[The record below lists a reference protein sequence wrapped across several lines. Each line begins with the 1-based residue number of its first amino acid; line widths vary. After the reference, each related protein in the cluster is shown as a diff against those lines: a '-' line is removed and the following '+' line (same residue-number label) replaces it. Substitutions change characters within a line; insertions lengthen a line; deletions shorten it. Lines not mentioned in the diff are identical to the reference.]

1 MKVLVCDKTEKEYI
15 EQMRAAGL
23 TVDVR
28 DDITPEELP
37 SVLPAYDAMVVRSR
51 TKVRQPLIDV
61 CPDLKVIVRG
71 GVGLDTIDHE
81 YAKSKGIAVMN
92 TPMASSASVAE
103 LAIGYMFML
112 ARSLYKAT
120 SSMKGEKWD
129 KKAFEGDE
137 IGGKTL
143 GLIGVGNI
151 GREVAKRASA
161 LGMSV
166 LAYDPYVKGALEA
179 QLVPLDEL
187 LARAD
192 YISLHLPKTKESAG
206 MIGPD
211 QFAKMKDGVRIIN
224 CARGGIIDEAALYQA
239 LTSGKV
245 AGAAL
250 DVYAEEPPTDW
261 KLLKLDNVIGSPHI
275 GAATR
280 EAQGRVGAEVAEKLI
295 ASDLPDDPYCHVD
308 LMAYFPDEIR
318 VGYEGQVVWAPS
330 KPDGQPRRCLDTSKA
345 KAYFGFQARMSFD
358 DGLKRTID
366 WYSDRRAHGQP

>member
-1 MKVLVCDKTEKEYI
+1 MKVLVCDKTEKECI

-23 TVDVR
+23 NVDVR

-37 SVLPAYDAMVVRSR
+37 NVLPAYDGMVVRSR

-81 YAKSKGIAVMN
+81 YAKSRGITVMN

-103 LAIGYMFML
+103 LTIGYMFAL

-120 SSMKGEKWD
+120 SSMKTEKWD
-129 KKAFEGDE
+129 KKSFEGDE

-151 GREVAKRASA
+151 GKEVAKRANA
-161 LGMSV
+161 LGMTV
-166 LAYDPYVKGALEA
+166 LAYDPYVKEVAGIKM
-179 QLVPLDEL
+179 VTLDEIL
-187 LARAD
+187 TQSD

-206 MIGPD
+206 MIGKD
-211 QFAKMKDGVRIIN
+211 QFAKMKNGVRIVN
-224 CARGGIIDEAALYQA
+224 CARGGIIDEAALYEA

-245 AGAAL
+245 ASAAL
-250 DVYAEEPPTDW
+250 DVFAEEPPTDW
-261 KLLKLDNVIGSPHI
+261 KLFKLDNVIGSPHI
-275 GAATR
+275 GAATK

-295 ASDLPDDPYCHVD
+295 E
-308 LMAYFPDEIR
+308 F
-318 VGYEGQVVWAPS
+318 
-330 KPDGQPRRCLDTSKA
+330 A
-345 KAYFGFQARMSFD
+345 K
-358 DGLKRTID
+358 KK
-366 WYSDRRAHGQP
+366 